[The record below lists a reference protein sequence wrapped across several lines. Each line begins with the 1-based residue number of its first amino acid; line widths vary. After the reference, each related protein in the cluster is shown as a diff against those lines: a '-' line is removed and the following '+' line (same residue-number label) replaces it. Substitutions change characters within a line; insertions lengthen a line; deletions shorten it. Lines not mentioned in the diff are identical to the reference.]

1 MLCNK
6 NLFHIF
12 ILYSYV
18 LWHASIFTFILS
30 ALFHTTL
37 FRINISMC
45 LDFHVGYSVYCFV
58 LCHMLL
64 YLFIFFNLPG
74 ALFSIRLLLL
84 IYYIFLFA
92 SYIFISTSNCFVYAP
107 LDWFLCVAFAV
118 FVSHFFSSLF
128 PYMFIH
134 LLFYTLLFQMLCHN
148 ARTRNLSYTQFLQ
161 KVRSTSVLSYSRKKS
176 TYEWIRFLLKHKMYH
191 FWSILGNFWVFLTYW
206 NLFSKIRLSHI
217 SYYSVI

>member
-1 MLCNK
+1 MLCKK

-92 SYIFISTSNCFVYAP
+92 SLYSF
-107 LDWFLCVAFAV
+107 AFSYLLQIV
-118 FVSHFFSSLF
+118 LFMLLWIDSFVSH
-128 PYMFIH
+128 
-134 LLFYTLLFQMLCHN
+134 LLSLCHIF
-148 ARTRNLSYTQFLQ
+148 FL
-161 KVRSTSVLSYSRKKS
+161 
-176 TYEWIRFLLKHKMYH
+176 H
-191 FWSILGNFWVFLTYW
+191 F
-206 NLFSKIRLSHI
+206 SHI
-217 SYYSVI
+217 CLYTYSFTRYSFKCCVIMQEPEICHTCSFCRKLEVHQYFHIRGKKKYIWMN